1 MAKDERT
8 IFDLSD
14 EEYEDYE
21 THLENYEDITE
32 SSIDDVIRMMYPD
45 PDALQEYLVG

>member
-1 MAKDERT
+1 MARDERT

-21 THLENYEDITE
+21 THPENWEQHRRWME
-32 SSIDDVIRMMYPD
+32 
-45 PDALQEYLVG
+45 

>member
-8 IFDLSD
+8 IFDLSE

-21 THLENYEDITE
+21 KHPENYEDVTE
-32 SSIDDVIRMMYPD
+32 TLMKMPLI
-45 PDALQEYLVG
+45 

>member
-1 MAKDERT
+1 MTEDKRT

-21 THLENYEDITE
+21 EHPENWEEVTDNTIEDGWNL
-32 SSIDDVIRMMYPD
+32 MYPD
-45 PDALQEYLVG
+45 PDSYDN